1 MAIYQIVK
9 EPDQSLR
16 TRSKPI
22 KNIND
27 GVRRVLDNMKE
38 TMYAFDGIGLAAIQ
52 IGVPKRMIVVDPGDN
67 YMELINPVI
76 TDSSGQKKASEGCL
90 SVPGKVG
97 LVDRAQKITVQ
108 ALNRDGEEITL
119 EAEDLLARVLQHE
132 IDHLE
137 GVLFIDIATH
147 LQADE

>member
-1 MAIYQIVK
+1 MVIYQIVT
-9 EPDQSLR
+9 EPDPSLR
-16 TRSKPI
+16 NRSKPV
-22 KNIND
+22 KNVND
-27 GVRRVLDNMKE
+27 GVRRVLDNMRE

-52 IGVPKRMIVVDPGDN
+52 IGVPKRMIVIDPGDN

-76 TDSSGQKKASEGCL
+76 TASSGQKKASEGCL

-97 LVDRAQKITVQ
+97 LVNRAQKITVE
-108 ALNRDGEEITL
+108 ALNRDGEGFTL

-137 GVLFIDIATH
+137 GILFTDIATH
-147 LQADE
+147 LREDD

>member
-1 MAIYQIVK
+1 
-9 EPDQSLR
+9 
-16 TRSKPI
+16 
-22 KNIND
+22 
-27 GVRRVLDNMKE
+27 
-38 TMYAFDGIGLAAIQ
+38 
-52 IGVPKRMIVVDPGDN
+52 
-67 YMELINPVI
+67 MELINPVI

-97 LVDRAQKITVQ
+97 LVDRAQKITVK

-137 GVLFIDIATH
+137 GILFIDIATH

>member
-16 TRSKPI
+16 TRSKPVN
-22 KNIND
+22 NIND

-97 LVDRAQKITVQ
+97 DRKSV
-108 ALNRDGEEITL
+108 
-119 EAEDLLARVLQHE
+119 V
-132 IDHLE
+132 
-137 GVLFIDIATH
+137 
-147 LQADE
+147 